1 MPAIN
6 FKVQGEGFPVVLIHG
21 FCENHEM
28 WNSITPALAKHH
40 QIFSIDLPGFGQSPL
55 PEHPISL
62 ELVAEMVAEWSKDQ
76 GFNQAVFIGHS
87 LGGYVCLALA
97 ELFPELI
104 KGIGLA
110 HSTAFADPEEGK
122 VNRDRV
128 IEFIRK
134 FGHEKWIETFAPSLF
149 ARKNIA
155 HSQKAIEMV
164 STMGVNTNPE
174 TIISYTQ
181 AMRDRKDRFDVWKKI
196 EGQCL
201 FIGGSEDTRISA
213 EVSEEHIYA
222 REKVDGYIL
231 SGIGHMGMFED
242 ENQFQVILENYLGK
256 IT

>member
-6 FKVQGEGFPVVLIHG
+6 FKVQGKGFPVVLIHG
-21 FCENHEM
+21 FCEHLEM
-28 WNSITPALAKHH
+28 WNNIVEPLSENYQVYT
-40 QIFSIDLPGFGQSPL
+40 IDLPGFGQSPL
-55 PEHPISL
+55 PDQPISL
-62 ELVAEMVAEWSKDQ
+62 ELVAEMVAKWSKDQ
-76 GFNQAVFIGHS
+76 GFNQAIFIGHS

-110 HSTAFADPEEGK
+110 HSTAFADPDEGK
-122 VNRDRV
+122 ANRDRV

-155 HSQKAIEMV
+155 HCQKTIEMV
-164 STMGVNTNPE
+164 SAMGVNTNPE

-196 EGQCL
+196 EGHCL
-201 FIGGSEDTRISA
+201 FIGGSEDTRISTEA
-213 EVSEEHIYA
+213 SEEHIYA

-256 IT
+256 TT